1 MGTNGHGYRKHSG
14 HGNWDASNEKHQDIV
29 DSFTVGT
36 MLDAEHDD
44 SLNHT
49 AYNNRNYAEVS
60 NCSEHLQ
67 HSQYIN
73 VSATSVHPSVQLS
86 IQCQIEAILN
96 CSKPIQSL
104 PWIVDSMPIRSR
116 RQGQEWACQGLSLR
130 TPCTLSFP
138 VHTRI
143 IKSETTSHKPAM
155 NDRVNK
161 EMSDSFYLLEVAHM
175 AGGVDK
181 VSSFS
186 KEGVHSSSNNN
197 SFNLSLLTCGTRK
210 HFISWLLIRRHR
222 LPSQNWLQDNIWAES
237 WTIAWIAPQYIISRL
252 AFKKSLSTR
261 VIRSRSSLSC

>member
-73 VSATSVHPSVQLS
+73 VSATSVHASVQLS

-104 PWIVDSMPIRSR
+104 PWIVDNMPIRSR
-116 RQGQEWACQGLSLR
+116 RQGQE
-130 TPCTLSFP
+130 
-138 VHTRI
+138 
-143 IKSETTSHKPAM
+143 
-155 NDRVNK
+155 
-161 EMSDSFYLLEVAHM
+161 
-175 AGGVDK
+175 
-181 VSSFS
+181 
-186 KEGVHSSSNNN
+186 
-197 SFNLSLLTCGTRK
+197 
-210 HFISWLLIRRHR
+210 
-222 LPSQNWLQDNIWAES
+222 
-237 WTIAWIAPQYIISRL
+237 
-252 AFKKSLSTR
+252 
-261 VIRSRSSLSC
+261 

>member
-1 MGTNGHGYRKHSG
+1 
-14 HGNWDASNEKHQDIV
+14 
-29 DSFTVGT
+29 
-36 MLDAEHDD
+36 
-44 SLNHT
+44 
-49 AYNNRNYAEVS
+49 
-60 NCSEHLQ
+60 
-67 HSQYIN
+67 
-73 VSATSVHPSVQLS
+73 
-86 IQCQIEAILN
+86 
-96 CSKPIQSL
+96 
-104 PWIVDSMPIRSR
+104 MPIRSR
-116 RQGQEWACQGLSLR
+116 RQGQEWACEGLSFR

-143 IKSETTSHKPAM
+143 ITSETTSHKPAM
-155 NDRVNK
+155 NDCVNK

-175 AGGVDK
+175 AGGVNK

-210 HFISWLLIRRHR
+210 HFISWLLIRRHG

-237 WTIAWIAPQYIISRL
+237 WTTAWIAPQYTISRL